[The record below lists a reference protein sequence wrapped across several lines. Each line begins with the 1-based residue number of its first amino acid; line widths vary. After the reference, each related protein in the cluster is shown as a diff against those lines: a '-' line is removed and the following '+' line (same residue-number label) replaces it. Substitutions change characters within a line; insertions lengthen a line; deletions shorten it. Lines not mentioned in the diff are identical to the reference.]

1 MKKRIKHFLHYL
13 YISIKRPEMEVLP
26 GNLAFFFM
34 MMIIPLLTIMGIVI
48 SNIDVGQA
56 SVYDALMANFPP
68 NIASMIIS
76 ISGDSSSSIGLWA
89 LFTTSL
95 LLASNGTYSMI
106 VASNSIYGIKKSN
119 YLINK
124 IKSIILLIIL
134 IILFVI
140 LLFVPIFNNK
150 LFEFIGSLT
159 KTDIATNAY
168 VALYH
173 ILKYPVTFLLVFI
186 FINVL
191 YKFSP
196 SDRKKRRTT
205 YGAIFASILL
215 VIVTWGYSN
224 YLEFFSDFE
233 NYYGGIS
240 NILCLMFYLNII
252 AYIFVLGMSMNYAR
266 DHYHDEREKE
276 RLKEEKESN
285 EKIQES
291 AKKSI

>member
-1 MKKRIKHFLHYL
+1 MKERIKNFLHYL

-34 MMIIPLLTIMGIVI
+34 MMIIPLLTILGIVI
-48 SNIDVGQA
+48 SNIDVGKA
-56 SVYDALMANFPP
+56 SVYDALISNFPA

-76 ISGDSSSSIGLWA
+76 ISGDSSSSIGLWL
-89 LFTTSL
+89 LFVSSI

-106 VASNSIYGIKKSN
+106 VTSNSIYGIKKSS
-119 YLINK
+119 YLKNK
-124 IKSIILLIIL
+124 LKSLILLIIL

-150 LFEFIGSLT
+150 LISLIGNLT
-159 KTDIATNAY
+159 DTDFATNIY
-168 VALYH
+168 VILYK
-173 ILKYPVTFLLVFI
+173 ILKYPVTFLLVFV
-186 FINVL
+186 FISTL

-196 SDRKKRRTT
+196 SGKGKRRIA

-215 VIVTWGYSN
+215 VIVTQGYSL
-224 YLEFFSDFE
+224 YLEYFSDFE

-252 AYIFVLGMSMNYAR
+252 AYIFVLGMSLNCTR
-266 DHYHDEREKE
+266 DSEKE
-276 RLKEEKESN
+276 NIMKDK
-285 EKIQES
+285 KI
-291 AKKSI
+291 KNN

>member
-13 YISIKRPEMEVLP
+13 YISVKRAEMEVLP

-56 SVYDALMANFPP
+56 SVYDALMSNFPP

-89 LFTTSL
+89 LFITSL

-106 VASNSIYGIKKSN
+106 VTSNSIYGIKKSN
-119 YLINK
+119 YFMNK
-124 IKSIILLIIL
+124 LKSVILLIVL

-150 LFEFIGSLT
+150 LFSFIGSLT
-159 KTDIATNAY
+159 KTDLATNAY

-186 FINVL
+186 FINIL

-205 YGAIFASILL
+205 YGAIFASVLL

-266 DHYHDEREKE
+266 EQYHDEREKE
-276 RLKEEKESN
+276 KLKEEEEQKEKVK
-285 EKIQES
+285 EET
-291 AKKSI
+291 KKSL

>member
-1 MKKRIKHFLHYL
+1 MKKRIKNFLHYL

-34 MMIIPLLTIMGIVI
+34 MMIIPMLTIIGIVI
-48 SNIDVGQA
+48 SNIDVGKA
-56 SVYDALMANFPP
+56 SVYDALVTNFPP

-89 LFTTSL
+89 LFITSL

-106 VASNSIYGIKKSN
+106 VTSNSIYGIKKSN
-119 YLINK
+119 YFLNK
-124 IKSIILLIIL
+124 VKSIVLMLVL
-134 IILFVI
+134 VVLFVI

-168 VALYH
+168 VSLYH

-186 FINVL
+186 FIKVL

-196 SDRKKRRTT
+196 SDKKKRRTS
-205 YGAIFASILL
+205 YGAIFASVLL
-215 VIVTWGYSN
+215 VIFTWGYSY

-240 NILCLMFYLNII
+240 NILCLMIYLNII
-252 AYIFVLGMSMNYAR
+252 SYVFVLGMSLNYAR
-266 DHYHDEREKE
+266 DKSLEDKQKEIEKQKTE
-276 RLKEEKESN
+276 
-285 EKIQES
+285 
-291 AKKSI
+291 

>member
-1 MKKRIKHFLHYL
+1 MKERIKNFLHYL

-34 MMIIPLLTIMGIVI
+34 MMIIPLLTIIGIVI
-48 SNIDVGQA
+48 SNIDVGKA
-56 SVYDALMANFPP
+56 SVYDALVSNFPP

-76 ISGDSSSSIGLWA
+76 ISGDSSSSLGIWA
-89 LFTTSL
+89 LLIGSL

-106 VASNSIYGIKKSN
+106 VTSNSIYGIKKSN
-119 YLINK
+119 YFLNK
-124 IKSIILLIIL
+124 LKSFILLIVL

-159 KTDIATNAY
+159 KTDLATNAY
-168 VALYH
+168 VTLYH
-173 ILKYPVTFLLVFI
+173 ILKYPITFLLVFV
-186 FINVL
+186 FISIL

-196 SDRKKRRTT
+196 SCRGRKKIA
-205 YGAIFASILL
+205 YGAIFASVIL
-215 VIVTWGYSN
+215 VIVTWGYSF
-224 YLEFFSDFE
+224 YLEYFSDFE

-252 AYIFVLGMSMNYAR
+252 SYIFVLGMSLNYAR
-266 DHYHDEREKE
+266 DKSLEDKNKEK
-276 RLKEEKESN
+276 KE
-285 EKIQES
+285 
-291 AKKSI
+291 

>member
-1 MKKRIKHFLHYL
+1 MKKRIKNFLHYL

-34 MMIIPLLTIMGIVI
+34 MMIIPLLTIIGIVI
-48 SNIDVGQA
+48 SNIDVGKA
-56 SVYDALMANFPP
+56 SVYDALITNFPQ

-89 LFTTSL
+89 LFITSL

-106 VASNSIYGIKKSN
+106 VTSNSIYGIKKSN
-119 YLINK
+119 YFLNK
-124 IKSIILLIIL
+124 VKSIVLMLVL
-134 IILFVI
+134 VILFVV

-168 VALYH
+168 VSLYH

-186 FINVL
+186 FIKIL

-196 SDRKKRRTT
+196 SDRKKRRTS
-205 YGAIFASILL
+205 YGAIFASVLL
-215 VIVTWGYSN
+215 VIFTWGYSY

-240 NILCLMFYLNII
+240 NILCLMLYLNII
-252 AYIFVLGMSMNYAR
+252 SYVFVLGMSLNYAR
-266 DHYHDEREKE
+266 DKSLEDKQKELEKQMTE
-276 RLKEEKESN
+276 
-285 EKIQES
+285 
-291 AKKSI
+291 

>member
-1 MKKRIKHFLHYL
+1 MKKRIKNFLHYL

-34 MMIIPLLTIMGIVI
+34 MMIIPMLTIIGIVI
-48 SNIDVGQA
+48 SNIDVGKA
-56 SVYDALMANFPP
+56 SVYDALVTNFPP

-89 LFTTSL
+89 LFITSL

-106 VASNSIYGIKKSN
+106 VTSNSIYGIKKSN
-119 YLINK
+119 YFLNK
-124 IKSIILLIIL
+124 VKSIVLMLVL
-134 IILFVI
+134 VVLFVI

-168 VALYH
+168 VSLYH

-186 FINVL
+186 FIKIL

-196 SDRKKRRTT
+196 SDKKKRRTS
-205 YGAIFASILL
+205 YGAIFASVLL
-215 VIVTWGYSN
+215 VIFTWGYSY

-240 NILCLMFYLNII
+240 NILCLMIYLNII
-252 AYIFVLGMSMNYAR
+252 SYVFVLGMSLNYAR
-266 DHYHDEREKE
+266 DKSLDDKQKEIEKQKTE
-276 RLKEEKESN
+276 
-285 EKIQES
+285 
-291 AKKSI
+291 

>member
-1 MKKRIKHFLHYL
+1 MKERIKNFLHYL
-13 YISIKRPEMEVLP
+13 YLSVKRPEMGVLP

-34 MMIIPLLTIMGIVI
+34 MMIIPLLTIIGIII
-48 SNIDVGQA
+48 SNIDVGKA
-56 SVYDALMANFPP
+56 SVYDALVSNFPP

-76 ISGDSSSSIGLWA
+76 ISGDSSSSIGMWV
-89 LFTTSL
+89 LFAGSL

-106 VASNSIYGIKKSN
+106 VTSNSIYGIKKSN
-119 YLINK
+119 YFLNK
-124 IKSIILLIIL
+124 IKSFILLIIL
-134 IILFVI
+134 IVLFVV

-168 VALYH
+168 VTLYH

-186 FINVL
+186 FISVL

-196 SDRKKRRTT
+196 SKKGKRKIA
-205 YGAIFASILL
+205 YGAIFASICV
-215 VIVTWGYSN
+215 VIATWGYSY
-224 YLEFFSDFE
+224 YLEYFSDFE

-252 AYIFVLGMSMNYAR
+252 SYIFVLGMILNYAR
-266 DHYHDEREKE
+266 EKT
-276 RLKEEKESN
+276 LEEKVN
-285 EKIQES
+285 EKKQ
-291 AKKSI
+291 

>member
-1 MKKRIKHFLHYL
+1 MKKRIKNFLHYL

-34 MMIIPLLTIMGIVI
+34 MMIIPMLTIIGIVI
-48 SNIDVGQA
+48 SNIDVGKA
-56 SVYDALMANFPP
+56 SVYDALVTNFPP

-89 LFTTSL
+89 LFITSL

-106 VASNSIYGIKKSN
+106 VTSNSIYGIKKSN
-119 YLINK
+119 YFLNK
-124 IKSIILLIIL
+124 VKSIVLMLVL
-134 IILFVI
+134 VVLFVI

-168 VALYH
+168 VSLYH

-186 FINVL
+186 FIKIL

-196 SDRKKRRTT
+196 SDKKKRRTS
-205 YGAIFASILL
+205 YGAIFASVLL
-215 VIVTWGYSN
+215 VIFTWGYSY

-240 NILCLMFYLNII
+240 NILCLMIYLNII
-252 AYIFVLGMSMNYAR
+252 SYVFVLGMSLNYAR
-266 DHYHDEREKE
+266 DKSLEDKQKEIEKQKTE
-276 RLKEEKESN
+276 
-285 EKIQES
+285 
-291 AKKSI
+291 

>member
-1 MKKRIKHFLHYL
+1 MKQRVKNFLHYL

-34 MMIIPLLTIMGIVI
+34 MMIIPLLTIIGIVI
-48 SNIDVGQA
+48 SNIDVGKA
-56 SVYDALMANFPP
+56 SVYDALVSNFPP

-76 ISGDSSSSIGLWA
+76 ISGDSSSSLGIWA
-89 LFTTSL
+89 LLLGSL

-106 VASNSIYGIKKSN
+106 VTSNSIYGIKKSN
-119 YLINK
+119 YFLNK
-124 IKSIILLIIL
+124 LKSFVLLIIL
-134 IILFVI
+134 IILFII

-168 VALYH
+168 VTLYH
-173 ILKYPVTFLLVFI
+173 ILKYPVTFLLVFV
-186 FINVL
+186 FISVL

-196 SDRKKRRTT
+196 SKKVHKRVA
-205 YGAIFASILL
+205 YGAIFASILC
-215 VIVTWGYSN
+215 VIVTWGYSY
-224 YLEFFSDFE
+224 YLEYFSDFE

-252 AYIFVLGMSMNYAR
+252 SYVFVLGMSLNYAR
-266 DHYHDEREKE
+266 DKSLDEQKVSEYK
-276 RLKEEKESN
+276 
-285 EKIQES
+285 Q
-291 AKKSI
+291 